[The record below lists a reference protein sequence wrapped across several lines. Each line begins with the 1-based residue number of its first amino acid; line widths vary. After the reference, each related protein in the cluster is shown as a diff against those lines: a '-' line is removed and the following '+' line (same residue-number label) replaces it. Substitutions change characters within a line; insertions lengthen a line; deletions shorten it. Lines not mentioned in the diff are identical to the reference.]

1 MTTIKKTKTDI
12 IAQLLASAPKK
23 RVKKEVDYTTTAY
36 YEDNI
41 STDLFS
47 KTARI
52 ETLETSIKQRDKT
65 SSTDAHTRIEYN
77 ATASTTCLPAR
88 LIVRDTEVCTLTNE
102 GLTIR
107 LTKEIR
113 QFAADWLYKFLEC
126 FTGKTF
132 AKHSRKPINF
142 IINNLAAQALTLDE
156 FVQIY
161 DATTR
166 M

>member
-1 MTTIKKTKTDI
+1 MTTINTTKKDI
-12 IAQLLASAPKK
+12 IAQLLEAAPKK
-23 RVKKEVDYTTTAY
+23 RVKKEVDYTQTAF

-41 STDLFS
+41 TPNLFP

-52 ETLETSIKQRDKT
+52 ETLQTSIKQRDKQ

-77 ATASTTCLPAR
+77 ANASATCLPAR
-88 LIVRDTEVCTLTNE
+88 LIVRDTEVCTLTTE

-107 LTKEIR
+107 LTQDVR

-126 FTGKTF
+126 MTGKTY

-142 IINNLAAQALTLDE
+142 IINNLEQQALTLDE
-156 FVQIY
+156 FAQIY